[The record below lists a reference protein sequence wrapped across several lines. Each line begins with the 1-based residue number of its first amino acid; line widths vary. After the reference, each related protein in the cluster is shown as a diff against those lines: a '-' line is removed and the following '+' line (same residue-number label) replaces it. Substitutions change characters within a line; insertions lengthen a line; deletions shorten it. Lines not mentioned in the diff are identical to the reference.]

1 MPLRAEDVGTDPFE
15 RFEAWYLE
23 AGVEHPETV
32 ALATASADGRPSARM
47 VICRAF
53 GPEGFVF
60 FTDRG
65 SRKGR
70 ELDAN
75 PRAALLFHW
84 PGRQVRIEGPVE
96 DVDEE
101 VCDAYWEQRSLESR
115 YSALASDQS
124 RPVDGREVLEER
136 VESLRAQH
144 GDDPPRPDDWVGYR
158 LLPAAFE
165 FWQNG
170 AARLHDRFLFTPD
183 GDGWRRRRLMP

>member
-1 MPLRAEDVGTDPFE
+1 MPLRADDVGTDPFG
-15 RFEAWYLE
+15 RFESWYLE

-32 ALATASADGRPSARM
+32 ALATASPDGRPSVRM

-70 ELDAN
+70 ELAAN

-96 DVDEE
+96 DVVGE

-124 RPVDGREVLEER
+124 QPVDSREVLEER
-136 VESLRAQH
+136 VRRLRAQH
-144 GDDPPRPDDWVGYR
+144 GDDPPRPDDWGGYR

-170 AARLHDRFLFTPD
+170 AARLHDRFLFTPE
-183 GDGWRRRRLMP
+183 GDRWRRRRLMP